1 MTVKELIELLKK
13 VKDKDIEVHVE
24 VHIETDADDPESMAV
39 LSRAQYSSFSD
50 GSEEV
55 ILLLD

>member
-13 VKDKDIEVHVE
+13 VKDKDIE